1 MTAYVDGE
9 LNLGLGRF
17 VNGGVHPQVGGN
29 TLESFFE
36 FRRHVNVQV
45 GVLDFTD
52 GSRNEPGSVG
62 IDGSVEDKVVVDKSF
77 GPEGT
82 AVVTAV
88 RKTDVA
94 LVVKD
99 VVNDDLR
106 VASPA
111 ASADVQ
117 IRVKLDFVV
126 FGKDV

>member
-1 MTAYVDGE
+1 M
-9 LNLGLGRF
+9 
-17 VNGGVHPQVGGN
+17 QVGI
-29 TLESFFE
+29 
-36 FRRHVNVQV
+36 
-45 GVLDFTD
+45 LDFTD

-77 GPEGT
+77 GPEGSSVIAT
-82 AVVTAV
+82 V
-88 RKTDVA
+88 RETDMA

-111 ASADVQ
+111 ASADIE
-117 IRVKLDFVV
+117 IRVELDFVV

>member
-1 MTAYVDGE
+1 M
-9 LNLGLGRF
+9 
-17 VNGGVHPQVGGN
+17 QVGI
-29 TLESFFE
+29 
-36 FRRHVNVQV
+36 
-45 GVLDFTD
+45 LDFTD

>member
-1 MTAYVDGE
+1 M
-9 LNLGLGRF
+9 
-17 VNGGVHPQVGGN
+17 
-29 TLESFFE
+29 
-36 FRRHVNVQV
+36 
-45 GVLDFTD
+45 
-52 GSRNEPGSVG
+52 
-62 IDGSVEDKVVVDKSF
+62 
-77 GPEGT
+77 
-82 AVVTAV
+82 
-88 RKTDVA
+88 A